1 MDASDVLVQVLDVR
15 DPNGT
20 RCAHL
25 EEHLKKNCPNK
36 HLVFVLNKVDLVP
49 PSISKRWMKYLQKEY
64 PTVAYKASITNPFGK
79 GSLIN
84 ILR

>member
-1 MDASDVLVQVLDVR
+1 M
-15 DPNGT
+15 
-20 RCAHL
+20 
-25 EEHLKKNCPNK
+25 
-36 HLVFVLNKVDLVP
+36 NKVDLIP
-49 PSISKRWMKYLQKEY
+49 PSITKKWIKHLQKEF